1 MTSEALEVPEVP
13 LEVRRTSACYFR
25 TFEVNDKETERIVE
39 DCCILEVETI
49 VDLLDLQDSSFDLLD
64 LPEVHHTCRPKNC
77 EFLKMKISKTVNF

>member
-64 LPEVHHTCRPKNC
+64 LPEVHHTFHPEK
-77 EFLKMKISKTVNF
+77 F